1 MENFEHR
8 WCVIMCGGI
17 GSRFWPYS
25 TEEKPKQFID
35 FLGTGRSLL
44 QMTFDRVKEVVPVE
58 NVVIVSGERYRNLI
72 MEQLP
77 EIPDD
82 NILLEQ
88 MRRNTAPCIAWAS
101 NYINAKD
108 PEALILVTPSD
119 HVVLNQRE
127 FEKVVNR
134 GFEFARENDSLLTIG
149 IHPNRPET
157 GYGYIRIGEKAGNE
171 IYKVS
176 KFTEKPDLETAKSF
190 LASGDYLWNAGI
202 FIWSAESIIGA
213 LEEFLPEEQEA
224 FQNYYNHIGWQTG
237 TLSEIFGRCR
247 SISIDYAVMEKA
259 DNVYVE
265 KADMGWSDLGTWRAL
280 HGLKEKDAEGNS
292 SINARIISREAE
304 NNIVMTD
311 CGKTVAISGLEN
323 YIVADSETAL
333 LICPMADEQ
342 QIKSFV
348 ERLGK

>member
-44 QMTFDRVKEVVPVE
+44 QMTFDRVKEVVPVG
-58 NVVIVSGERYRNLI
+58 NIVIVSGERYRNLI
-72 MEQLP
+72 KEQLP
-77 EIPDD
+77 EVTVD
-82 NILLEQ
+82 NILLEP

-101 NYINAKD
+101 NYIYAKD
-108 PEALILVTPSD
+108 PKALILVTPSD
-119 HVVLNQRE
+119 HVVMNQRE

-157 GYGYIRIGEKAGNE
+157 GYGYIHIGEKVGNE
-171 IYKVS
+171 IYQVS

-224 FQNYYNHIGWQTG
+224 FHNYYNHIGWQTEP
-237 TLSEIFGRCR
+237 LSEIFGRCR

-265 KADMGWSDLGTWRAL
+265 KADMGWSDLGTWSAL
-280 HGLKEKDAEGNS
+280 HSLKEKDAEGNS
-292 SINARIISREAE
+292 SINARILSREAG

-323 YIVADSETAL
+323 YIVADSADAL

-348 ERLGK
+348 EHLGK